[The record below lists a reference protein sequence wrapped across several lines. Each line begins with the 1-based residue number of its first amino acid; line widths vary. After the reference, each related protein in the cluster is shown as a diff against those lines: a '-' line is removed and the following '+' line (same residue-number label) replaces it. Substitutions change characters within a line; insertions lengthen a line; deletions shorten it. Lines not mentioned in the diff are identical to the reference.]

1 MQLYLD
7 SFGAFLHVKNG
18 QFAVRTK
25 SAGELL
31 FPLRD
36 VAAIL
41 MTRGTSASTDAL
53 LFALKNDVPVLFID
67 ENTHFPVGQ
76 VWSGEFG
83 SISTIRKN
91 QAAWARS
98 LAGFQWVAGFLARK
112 IDHQRDLLRRL
123 GELEPASDF
132 EKTRQLSDRLL
143 ASLSKEFA
151 AWPGEKSGFSDKTA
165 GEFRGKEGT
174 ASRLYWQLL
183 VRLVPPHW
191 GFDGRGKRPATDPF
205 NALLN
210 YLYGMLYT
218 QTQLALMKAGL
229 DPSMAVLHAD
239 QFGSRPTLVFDF
251 IEPFRGW
258 ADEVALDLVRT
269 EKLTIGGFDPG
280 DETTGWR
287 LAASGKDAVV
297 HSFLAFLAERV
308 LFSGRQIRRGAQLE
322 NETEQLAQLLKQRI

>member
-25 SAGELL
+25 SATEQL
-31 FPLRD
+31 FPVRD

-91 QAAWARS
+91 QAAWTRS
-98 LAGFQWVAGFLARK
+98 LAGFQWVAGFLAQK
-112 IDHQRDLLRRL
+112 IEHQRDLLRRL
-123 GELEPASDF
+123 GETGPASDF

-143 ASLSKEFA
+143 ASLARDFA
-151 AWPGEKSGFSDKTA
+151 AWPSGKPDFSEKTA

-174 ASRLYWQLL
+174 ASRLYWQLMA
-183 VRLVPPHW
+183 RLVPENW
-191 GFDGRGKRPATDPF
+191 GFAGRGKRPALDPF

-218 QTQLALMKAGL
+218 PNAAR
-229 DPSMAVLHAD
+229 AD
-239 QFGSRPTLVFDF
+239 ESGSRPVDGRAACR
-251 IEPFRGW
+251 P
-258 ADEVALDLVRT
+258 VRQ
-269 EKLTIGGFDPG
+269 PP
-280 DETTGWR
+280 
-287 LAASGKDAVV
+287 DAC
-297 HSFLAFLAERV
+297 F
-308 LFSGRQIRRGAQLE
+308 
-322 NETEQLAQLLKQRI
+322 